1 MKYSQMNLRS
11 GLMARVQRKLDE
23 SQEKENNIIND
34 DNNDV
39 DNLFSIQSTPI
50 CQPNKIIKVRQ
61 RERGKQNMGWM
72 LR

>member
-23 SQEKENNIIND
+23 TPLIETED
-34 DNNDV
+34 DND
-39 DNLFSIQSTPI
+39 I
-50 CQPNKIIKVRQ
+50 CPLKVKKIKVRERQ
-61 RERGKQNMGWM
+61 RGKQNMGWM

>member
-23 SQEKENNIIND
+23 SQEKENN
-34 DNNDV
+34 NNEC
-39 DNLFSIQSTPI
+39 NLLSTQSISTPI
-50 CQPNKIIKVRQ
+50 STRPKIRVRQ
-61 RERGKQNMGWM
+61 RERQQRNMGWM

>member
-23 SQEKENNIIND
+23 ENETND
-34 DNNDV
+34 NDYP
-39 DNLFSIQSTPI
+39 L
-50 CQPNKIIKVRQ
+50 KVKVKQ
-61 RERGKQNMGWM
+61 RHRVKQNKGWM

>member
-23 SQEKENNIIND
+23 SQEKETND
-34 DNNDV
+34 DID
-39 DNLFSIQSTPI
+39 I
-50 CQPNKIIKVRQ
+50 CSLKPKINIRQ
-61 RERGKQNMGWM
+61 RQRGKQNMGWM